1 LETLRSGI
9 RSRFFSVLEDVGARG
24 TSGSVGELG
33 WGGAYHST
41 YRIDPEE
48 DLVVVHLTQLTPSTG
63 VDDFGKVRA
72 LIYQAIVD

>member
-1 LETLRSGI
+1 LETLRVRDSVSVF
-9 RSRFFSVLEDVGARG
+9 RSSR
-24 TSGSVGELG
+24 TSAPAGRRD
-33 WGGAYHST
+33 ST
-41 YRIDPEE
+41 YWIDPEE